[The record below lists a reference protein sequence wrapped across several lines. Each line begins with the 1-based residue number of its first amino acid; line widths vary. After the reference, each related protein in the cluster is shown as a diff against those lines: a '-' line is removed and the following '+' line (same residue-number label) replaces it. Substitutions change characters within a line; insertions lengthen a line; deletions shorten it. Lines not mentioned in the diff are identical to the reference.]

1 MHVLPTHT
9 AYQDSSLLHSK
20 SLRTHKILTF
30 MLRPGCTILQQYC
43 QQIIQWIES
52 SMLTEVHKGW
62 FKLMEN
68 AYCGPAIPK
77 EWGIHPQRYIP
88 SSCWKDLQPEFW
100 EPSYGTSKL
109 SLLIIANPSCDVGV
123 RYSLVVLEK
132 LASLQEKE
140 NLETHKNQGIF
151 RRDEYYKKPNLV
163 QDSEYSE
170 PSLKLKIMMT
180 YMSIRASPTVLSM
193 QPSKY
198 ISHIQVLV
206 VYFLPTPPIKLNCDC
221 KEVGEC

>member
-1 MHVLPTHT
+1 
-9 AYQDSSLLHSK
+9 
-20 SLRTHKILTF
+20 
-30 MLRPGCTILQQYC
+30 
-43 QQIIQWIES
+43 
-52 SMLTEVHKGW
+52 
-62 FKLMEN
+62 
-68 AYCGPAIPK
+68 
-77 EWGIHPQRYIP
+77 
-88 SSCWKDLQPEFW
+88 
-100 EPSYGTSKL
+100 
-109 SLLIIANPSCDVGV
+109 LLIIANPSCDVGV

-193 QPSKY
+193 QPSKN